1 MIQYKKKLITTL
13 LILFCALPLVSSTSE
28 PFSPVSCPY
37 PLKQLQLFT
46 NGTGWALSME
56 NEILYTESGIKGFKS
71 VKSLENVH
79 DVYDHFANAV
89 FMDDQTAYVTYF
101 SSDNEHLII
110 EYTHDGGARWQ
121 QTFIDYTDYADAGS
135 AFLSFSDDQN
145 GCLLYC
151 STPACGLMT
160 KFLFV
165 TNDAGVT
172 FTLKANLTNE
182 ISGYP
187 QGITAVSKETFDIAV
202 TYHGVGTY
210 LYQSL
215 DGAKTWES
223 VEIVSNA
230 DVVPD
235 SMPSAYMSD
244 AISDSIPSTYM
255 SDAIS
260 GNMPSNMYV
269 DGYAP
274 IFYGTDKQNG
284 ILLLKVMRKTA
295 AYELYTTNNGGN
307 SWTPGGRILCGFLQ
321 NDSIQAYSISD
332 DNRIYFIDQAGNL
345 YTSDFPRSSE
355 Q

>member
-1 MIQYKKKLITTL
+1 MIRYKKKLITIL
-13 LILFCALPLVSSTSE
+13 LILLCALPLVSGSSE
-28 PFSPVSCPY
+28 RFSPVSCPY
-37 PLKQLQLFT
+37 PLKQLQLF
-46 NGTGWALSME
+46 NSQTGWALSME
-56 NEILYTESGIKGFKS
+56 NEILYTESGIKGFKC
-71 VKSLENVH
+71 VKSLENID

-89 FMDDQTAYVTYF
+89 FMDEQTAFVTYF
-101 SSDNEHLII
+101 SSDNAHLII
-110 EYTHDGGARWQ
+110 EYTHDRGARWQ

-135 AFLSFSDDQN
+135 AYLSFSDDQN

-151 STPACGLMT
+151 STPDCGLMA

-165 TNDAGVT
+165 TNDAGKT
-172 FTLKANLTNE
+172 FTLKANLTNV

-187 QGITAVSKETFDIAV
+187 QGITAVNREKFDIAV
-202 TYHGVGTY
+202 TYHGIDSY

-230 DVVPD
+230 DN
-235 SMPSAYMSD
+235 
-244 AISDSIPSTYM
+244 IPSTYM
-255 SDAIS
+255 SDDIS
-260 GNMPSNMYV
+260 ANLYT

-274 IFYGTDKQNG
+274 IFYGTDKQTG
-284 ILLLKVMRKTA
+284 IILLKIMRETA
-295 AYELYTTNNGGN
+295 VYELYTTDNGGN
-307 SWTPGGRILCGFLQ
+307 SWTPGGRIPCGFLQ
-321 NDSIQAYSISD
+321 NDSIENYTIQDYSISD